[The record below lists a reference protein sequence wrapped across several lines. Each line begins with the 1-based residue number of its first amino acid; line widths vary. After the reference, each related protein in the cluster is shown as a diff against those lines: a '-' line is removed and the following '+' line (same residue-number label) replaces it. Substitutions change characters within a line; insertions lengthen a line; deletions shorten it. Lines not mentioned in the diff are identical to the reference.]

1 MTPDEQITVFLR
13 QGRPAVQDTAFE
25 MAVMTQ
31 VAGRALRQSIQAAL
45 LISAAVGLVL
55 WAAAPALV
63 RVLEPLANSLFSGV
77 AVLAATLT
85 VVVAVGQ
92 VGRRAETLA
101 RNV

>member
-1 MTPDEQITVFLR
+1 MTPDDQITAILR
-13 QGRPAVQDTAFE
+13 QGRPPVRDTTFE
-25 MAVMTQ
+25 AAVMRQ
-31 VAGRALRQSIQAAL
+31 IAGRVLRQSLQAAL
-45 LISAAVGLVL
+45 LSSAAGRVER

-85 VVVAVGQ
+85 VLVAVGN
-92 VGRRAETLA
+92 VGRRAEILA